1 MNVVLKSEEL
11 RMEKW
16 FAQVTDPDYKF
27 PQDRNDVSLVHHHIP
42 DIVCHK
48 YQTIPVAE
56 VFTKIQSSQL
66 HGYYSLL

>member
-42 DIVCHK
+42 DVVCHK
-48 YQTIPVAE
+48 H
-56 VFTKIQSSQL
+56 F
-66 HGYYSLL
+66 